1 MPHDDDF
8 DPSLQVFEKLPLG
21 GLDRRAMLGSLAERG
36 STVARE
42 DLAAQRAR
50 LEKAGVAI
58 AKDACVLLLGGSNGI
73 LRSVAIQLLFA
84 EGVPV
89 WAVHRDSEQLQI
101 GVHHARAIMAAAEAA
116 GVDCTFR
123 NDDALREQTI
133 ASVVEALKGKYRC
146 VHLID
151 GIASGSLRRL
161 PEFGP
166 GKVRDL
172 DVAFDPVRQI
182 PDYSRPENVRN
193 VGLVEVPVA
202 TPIEIERTNKMMA
215 SGALLWAE
223 ALSQAGLLVRGESIV
238 AFCDYD
244 YEPDDPVYA
253 KGPLA
258 GAKNLQRQRMKEIH
272 DRLGARTVRIGY
284 PVMNT
289 TAIGTIPGGCLMYA
303 GTTEV
308 LLQRGKY
315 RSVPRLAL
323 ETMGMFQAGFEGDA
337 LRLDVDYQDALPA
350 FHDLKRTIST
360 TNFRDRISHVIGHP
374 DL

>member
-8 DPSLQVFEKLPLG
+8 DPSLKVFEKLPLG
-21 GLDRRAMLGSLAERG
+21 GLDRRAMMASLAQKGAE
-36 STVARE
+36 VARG
-42 DLAAQRAR
+42 DLAAQRTKLKR
-50 LEKAGVAI
+50 AGVAI

-73 LRSVAIQLLFA
+73 LRSVAIQLLFG

-101 GVHHARAIMAAAEAA
+101 GVHHARAIMAGANEA
-116 GVDCTFR
+116 GVDCVYR
-123 NDDALREQTI
+123 NDDALREATMADVAAQ
-133 ASVVEALKGKYRC
+133 LKQKYRC

-161 PEFGP
+161 PEFGA

-182 PDYSRPENVRN
+182 PDFSSFESVRG

-202 TPIEIERTNKMMA
+202 TPIEIERTNKMMGSA
-215 SGALLWAE
+215 SLLWAD
-223 ALSQAGLLVRGESIV
+223 ALAKEGLLVRGESVV

-244 YEPDDPVYA
+244 YEHDDPVYA

-258 GAKNLQRQRMKEIH
+258 GAKNLQRERMKEIR

-289 TAIGTIPGGCLMYA
+289 SAIGTIPGGCLMYG

-308 LLQRGKY
+308 LLKRGKY
-315 RSVPRLAL
+315 RNIPQLAF
-323 ETMGMFQAGFEGDA
+323 ETMDMWKAGFDA
-337 LRLDVDYQDALPA
+337 PDLRLDVDYQDALPA

-360 TNFRDRISHVIGHP
+360 TNFRERLSTVVGHP